1 MVEQDVVE
9 DEARKRMKEEVEWNV
24 EEDWKAR
31 RQDEQQVEQQVW
43 MEEARLSD

>member
-24 EEDWKAR
+24 EEVGR
-31 RQDEQQVEQQVW
+31 RGDRTSNRW
-43 MEEARLSD
+43 NNKSGGGGTTK